1 MTTPNRISAK
11 VAALAVGGLVVG
23 LMAVAPGTASAAPR
37 DVVSGQFVSKEGL
50 NCGGQELITGDTAMQ
65 SKQHAWIYY
74 NCSDSTLRRYADVV
88 NAGDGDC
95 YGIGPGEAR
104 VLHAKS
110 TWFDRAYRGSKNC

>member
-1 MTTPNRISAK
+1 MTTSDRISAK
-11 VAALAVGGLVVG
+11 IATLAVGALATGL
-23 LMAVAPGTASAAPR
+23 LLVAPGTASAAPQ

-50 NCGGQELITGDTAMQ
+50 NCGGQELITGDSALQ
-65 SKQHAWIYY
+65 SKQHAWIFY
-74 NCSDSTLRRYADVV
+74 NCADTSARFYADIV

-110 TWFDRAYRGSKNC
+110 TWFDRAYRGSKGC